1 MLEISIF
8 ASNISSMTFQ
18 EWIDK
23 VISNG
28 KLCEEYTGKVYDAK
42 SKKAL
47 MDIVLDANGSKFLCE
62 MDEHGMT
69 LPYDTIKRE
78 FGAYINGR
86 YIAEY
91 TTKRGGRYNSSV
103 YCCYNDDECLV
114 ETTIVTMLGCKT
126 TIVMNDNDYV
136 RIIAD
141 KNCDLIVKCQEST
154 RCSVEYSE
162 GAKVSIVGCEKNVR
176 VRKR

>member
-1 MLEISIF
+1 
-8 ASNISSMTFQ
+8 MTFS

-28 KLCEEYTGKVYDAK
+28 KLCEEYTAKVGDAR

-47 MDIVLDANGSKFLCE
+47 MDIVLDANGCKFLCE
-62 MDEHGMT
+62 MDENGIA
-69 LPYDTIKRE
+69 LPYETIKRE

-86 YIAEY
+86 YVAEY
-91 TTKRGGRYNSSV
+91 TAKNGGHYNSSI
-103 YCCYNDDECLV
+103 YCCYEEGECLV
-114 ETTIVTMLGCKT
+114 ETTVATMLGCKT

-136 RIIAD
+136 KIIAD
-141 KNCDLIVKCQEST
+141 KNCDLTIKCQEST
-154 RCSVEYSE
+154 RCSVEYSD
-162 GAKVSIVGCEKNVR
+162 GAKISIIGCEKNVR

>member
-1 MLEISIF
+1 
-8 ASNISSMTFQ
+8 MTFKD
-18 EWIDK
+18 WIDK
-23 VISNG
+23 VIDSGN
-28 KLCEEYTGKVYDAK
+28 LCEEYTDKVHEAK

-47 MDIVLDANGSKFLCE
+47 MDIVLDANGSKFLVE
-62 MDEHGMT
+62 MDEHGIS

-86 YIAEY
+86 YVSEY
-91 TTKRGGRYNSSV
+91 TTKNGGHYNSSI
-103 YCCYNDDECLV
+103 YCCYEESECLV
-114 ETTIVTMLGCKT
+114 DTTVATMLGCKT

-136 RIIAD
+136 KIIAD
-141 KNCDLIVKCQEST
+141 KNCELTIKCQDST

-162 GAKVSIVGCEKNVR
+162 GAKISIVGCEKNVR